1 MPDNKPRE
9 LVLVGSGHTHIQ
21 VLKAFGEIPPPD
33 CHLTVIVDTPI
44 AIYSGMVPGFVAGQY
59 RAEELQIDAR
69 PLAELAHAEVI
80 VAKALSI
87 DPEKKQIELEG
98 HPPVPYDL
106 ASFNIGSTVIG
117 LDLPGIREYS
127 LPTRPIAGLVGQVDE
142 LIIRAERH
150 ASGSPFRVVVV
161 GGGAGGVE
169 LAFTLRSRL
178 TQETSTNIDLTLVTN
193 GPEILTGYPRSMI
206 KRVYRNARRRQ
217 ITIVCQRE
225 VVAARADEVVFR
237 NGETLAS
244 DALIWVA
251 GPVSHPL
258 FTESRL
264 PVDHRGFVR
273 VRSTLQFENHDEL
286 FAVGDCATLIDY
298 PDTPKAGVYAVREGP
313 IITANLRAALRGQPL
328 TKYKPQ
334 GDFLMLINLG
344 GGTAIGSKWSFSFEG
359 RWVMNWKDRIDRA
372 FMRLF
377 QIPPVA

>member
-1 MPDNKPRE
+1 MTEPDRKK
-9 LVLVGSGHTHIQ
+9 LVLVGSGHSHIQ

-33 CHLTVIVDTPI
+33 CHLTVVVDTPI
-44 AIYSGMVPGFVAGQY
+44 ALYSGMVPGFVAGQY
-59 RAEELQIDAR
+59 RIEELQIDAR
-69 PLAELAHAEVI
+69 PLAERASAEVI

-98 HPPVPYDL
+98 HPPVPYDR
-106 ASFNIGSTVIG
+106 ASFNIGSTVTG
-117 LDLPGIREYS
+117 LDLPGIREYA
-127 LPTRPIAGLVGQVDE
+127 LPTRPIAGLVAQVDE
-142 LIIRAERH
+142 LIRRAQQH
-150 ASGSPFRVVVV
+150 TTGTPFRIVVV

-169 LAFTLRSRL
+169 LAFTLQSRL
-178 TQETSTNIDLTLVTN
+178 KKETRTKIDMTLVTN
-193 GPEILTGYPRSMI
+193 GPEILTAHSRSMI
-206 KRVYRNARRRQ
+206 KRVYRHAKRRQ

-225 VVAARADEVVFR
+225 VVAAKADGVVFR
-237 NGETLAS
+237 DGETLAS

-273 VRSTLQFENHDEL
+273 VRPTLQFENYDDL

-313 IITANLRAALRGQPL
+313 IITANLRAALQGKPL

-334 GDFLMLINLG
+334 SDFLMLINLG
-344 GGTAIGSKWSFSFEG
+344 GGTAIGSKWGFSFEG
-359 RWVMNWKDRIDRA
+359 RWVMKWKDRIDRA
-372 FMRLF
+372 FMSLF

>member
-1 MPDNKPRE
+1 MAEAEKKK

-80 VAKALSI
+80 VARALNI
-87 DPEKKQIELEG
+87 DPEKKLIQLHG
-98 HPPVPYDL
+98 HPPVSYDL
-106 ASFNIGSTVIG
+106 ASFNIGSTVTG
-117 LDLPGIREYS
+117 LDLPGILEHA
-127 LPTRPIAGLVGQVDE
+127 LPTRPIAGLVAQVDE
-142 LIIRAERH
+142 LIIRAVRH
-150 ASGSPFRVVVV
+150 DATNPFRVVVV

-169 LAFTLRSRL
+169 LAFTLHSRL
-178 TQETSTNIDLTLVTN
+178 TQDTQTNIDLTLVTN
-193 GPEILTGYPRSMI
+193 GPEILSGYPRSMI
-206 KRVYRNARRRQ
+206 RRVYRNARRRQ
-217 ITIVCQRE
+217 ITIVCGRE
-225 VVAARADEVVFR
+225 VAGAKADEVVFTD
-237 NGETLAS
+237 GQTMAS
-244 DALIWVA
+244 DTLIWVA

-258 FTESRL
+258 FIESRL

-273 VRSTLQFENHDEL
+273 VRTTLQFENYENL

-313 IITANLRAALRGQPL
+313 IITANLRAMLEGKPL
-328 TKYKPQ
+328 MKYKPQ

-344 GGTAIGSKWSFSFEG
+344 GGTAIGSKWGFSFEG
-359 RWVMNWKDRIDRA
+359 RWVMTWKDRIDRA

-377 QIPPVA
+377 QMPPVA